1 MNEDDSNINLSF
13 NMVTHIST
21 GISLIAC
28 LLVAV
33 CGYVVFTN
41 KTEVGRRPWI
51 AEDQC

>member
-1 MNEDDSNINLSF
+1 MLMMFSF

-33 CGYVVFTN
+33 CGYVVFTD
-41 KTEVGRRPWI
+41 KTEVCDLLRLQGI
-51 AEDQC
+51 NANL